1 MTVEIFIPW
10 VGPSLN
16 KIWAG
21 MHWAKRKKIADEG
34 HIACLVAKG
43 FVVPWDRV
51 RLDFI
56 PHIPKG
62 RLFDCTNYAVS
73 AKVIEDGLV
82 ALGVL
87 DGDDIRSVAGVYLAP
102 PVRGEELGTL
112 VRFTCAM
119 EVSEGPERMIY

>member
-1 MTVEIFIPW
+1 MMVEVFVPW

-21 MHWAKRKKIADEG
+21 THWRRRKAIADEG
-34 HIACLVAKG
+34 HWACFTVKG

-51 RLDFI
+51 CLEFI

-62 RLFDCTNYAVS
+62 RLYDCMNYALT

-82 ALGVL
+82 KIGVL
-87 DGDDIRSVAGVYLAP
+87 QGDSGRHVAGITLTH
-102 PVRGEELGTL
+102 PVRGKHKGMI
-112 VRFTCAM
+112 VRFTEA
-119 EVSEGPERMIY
+119 PLK